1 MWKLVVRVY
10 RNHFKGDNV
19 SHIET
24 LYVNSTQLDNWLRRG
39 NTNDVTILSYSRC

>member
-10 RNHFKGDNV
+10 RRHFKGDNV

-24 LYVNSTQLDNWLRRG
+24 LYVNGTQLDNWLKRG
-39 NTNDVTILSYSRC
+39 NDEFVEIISYSRC